1 MVHRPSTPASTPAR
15 TPGDGA
21 PALPAPAQTGEP
33 GAARD
38 ERAGSASSPFAPIPE
53 ILEELRRGRMVVL
66 TDDEDRENEGD
77 LVLPAQFVTP
87 EAITFMLSE
96 ARGYLCLS
104 LTGRDCDRLDLHPQ
118 AGINTSA
125 RSTAF
130 TVSIDGHPRH
140 GFTTGVSARERAR
153 CIRMAID
160 PSTTAADF
168 VRPGHIN
175 PLRARDG
182 GVLARTGQTE
192 GSVDLCRLAGLH
204 PSAVIIEI
212 MRPDG
217 EMARV
222 PDLVEFCRRHGLK
235 MCSVAQIIQH
245 RLSRESLV
253 RRLEP
258 VRGAPIRTAF
268 GTFTLYLFESAVDAL
283 PHAAL
288 CAGDV
293 GAPDP
298 SGLTPSIEE
307 PVLVRMHRRS
317 TLGDV
322 FHDLSSLGEQAEGPP
337 EGLRCS
343 ADVLHAS
350 MRAIAREGRGAVV
363 YLRTETP
370 PDAVPLG
377 PGVLGALEAR
387 INRPRRGAW
396 EPDAPAWLDPDR
408 VTGPTTATPPA
419 TSPASTP
426 PGRHTAGP
434 LPRAMRDLGVGC
446 QILRNLGVSK
456 LRLLTNHATD
466 LPGLDAF
473 GLSVVERVPI
483 HP

>member
-1 MVHRPSTPASTPAR
+1 MGGAEATP
-15 TPGDGA
+15 
-21 PALPAPAQTGEP
+21 
-33 GAARD
+33 
-38 ERAGSASSPFAPIPE
+38 PFAPISE
-53 ILEELRRGRMVVL
+53 ILDELRHGRMVVL

-87 EAITFMLSE
+87 EAITFMLTE
-96 ARGYLCLS
+96 ARGYMCLS
-104 LTGRDCDRLDLHPQ
+104 LTGEDCDRLDLHPQ
-118 AGINTSA
+118 AGINTSV

-160 PSTTAADF
+160 PATNASDF

-175 PLRARDG
+175 PLRAREG

-222 PDLVEFCRRHGLK
+222 PDLAEFCRRHGLK
-235 MCSVAQIIQH
+235 MCSVSQVIQH

-253 RRLEP
+253 RRLDP

-268 GTFTLYLFESAVDAL
+268 GAFTLFLFESAVDAL

-298 SGLTPSIEE
+298 SGLTAAIED

-322 FHDLSSLGEQAEGPP
+322 FHDLSSLGDPERTLP

-387 INRPRRGAW
+387 INRARRGAW
-396 EPDAPAWLDPDR
+396 EPDAP
-408 VTGPTTATPPA
+408 TGATPDQVKGTESRANPMPTVGA
-419 TSPASTP
+419 HGGVP
-426 PGRHTAGP
+426 P
-434 LPRAMRDLGVGC
+434 PRAMRDLGVGC

-483 HP
+483 RP